1 MSEKIIEKINNI
13 QAELINKLDE
23 INQNKNEEISEIIKA
38 KDEEEISKTRQE
50 IKELN

>member
-1 MSEKIIEKINNI
+1 MPEKIIEKINNI

-38 KDEEEISKTRQE
+38 KDEEEINKTRQE